1 MNTKIDFKEIVG
13 QERIMEKL
21 KRDLESN
28 QIAHAYLFEGER
40 GLGKKD
46 MALKLA
52 SALVCHSKDRK
63 PCNKCN
69 SCIKAKSGNH
79 PDIKIIE
86 KEGTI
91 IIDEIRGLIN
101 EIQLRPHE
109 SKRKVCIICDAD
121 KMNIYAQNA
130 LLKTL
135 EEPPLYATLILLTTK
150 GDSLLPTVISRCQ
163 IIKLQPVNLEIIE
176 HYLVENRGID
186 GDQARMLAAFSG
198 GVVGRAVE
206 LLDNPEFH
214 YRREEIIKICN
225 KLLTFDLFDILEQI
239 KFFEEQKPYIEEIL
253 DLMISWYRD
262 IFIYNETKNIRF
274 TTNIDK
280 REEIEFQAAK
290 IDLAKTRDIIFI
302 IEETKNNLGSNVQ
315 FHLNIEVMLL
325 NIQEVVL
332 NGNGGRSEI

>member
-1 MNTKIDFKEIVG
+1 MNTKIVFKEIVG
-13 QERIMEKL
+13 QERIVEKL
-21 KRDLESN
+21 KRDLESD
-28 QIAHAYLFEGER
+28 QIVHAYLFEGEK
-40 GLGKKD
+40 GLGKKN
-46 MALKLA
+46 MALELA
-52 SALVCHSKDRK
+52 SALVCHSKDQK

-69 SCIKAKSGNH
+69 SCIKAESGNH

-86 KEGTI
+86 KDGTI
-91 IIDEIRGLIN
+91 NIDEIREIIN
-101 EIQLRPHE
+101 EMHLKPHE

-121 KMNIYAQNA
+121 RMNMWAQNA

-176 HYLVENRGID
+176 HYLVKNRGINEE
-186 GDQARMLAAFSG
+186 QAHMLAAFSG
-198 GVVGRAVE
+198 GIVGRAVE
-206 LLDNPEFH
+206 LLDNPDFH

-262 IFIYNETKNIRF
+262 IFIYSETNNMGLI
-274 TTNIDK
+274 TNIDK
-280 REEIEFQAAK
+280 REEINFQAAK
-290 IDLAKTRDIIFI
+290 IDLAKIRDIIFI
-302 IEETKNNLGSNVQ
+302 IEETKNNLRSNVQ

-332 NGNGGRSEI
+332 NGNGGRSEV